1 MKKKIHLKQ
10 SVKNIIDYALILA
23 IFTIGIYVSIQSI
36 TMSSRQT
43 KMTESVAMN
52 QSNK

>member
-1 MKKKIHLKQ
+1 MKLKK
-10 SVKNIIDYALILA
+10 SVKKLLDYTIILA
-23 IFTIGIYVSIQSI
+23 IFTIVIYVSIQSI

-52 QSNK
+52 QSK

>member
-1 MKKKIHLKQ
+1 MKLKQ
-10 SVKNIIDYALILA
+10 SVKKLIDYMIILT
-23 IFTIGIYVSIQSI
+23 IFFIGIYVSIQSI

-52 QSNK
+52 QSK